1 VQRRAVERVMNITL
15 LGRAAVIRIA
25 SPDRSEVVDAW

>member
-1 VQRRAVERVMNITL
+1 MNITL

-25 SPDRSEVVDAW
+25 PPDRSGVVDAW